1 MGAHRGLEQACITDE
16 CMHYLQV
23 HVGTSLCMLINVSH
37 AQADKYGVPRICFV
51 NKMDRMGANFFRTV
65 DMIKANL
72 GAKPVVTTLP
82 IGAEDNFKG
91 VVDLVAMNAITW
103 DGEVWNKKK

>member
-1 MGAHRGLEQACITDE
+1 
-16 CMHYLQV
+16 
-23 HVGTSLCMLINVSH
+23 MLINVSH

-51 NKMDRMGANFFRTV
+51 TKMDRMGANFFRTV

-103 DGEVWNKKK
+103 DGEVWNKIKMKHYEERNADSTDMC